1 MAEKRFYWL
10 KLKRDFFKR
19 HDIRIIEEMPNGKD
33 YILFYLK
40 LLLESIDHEGSL
52 RFSDTIPYNEQML
65 SVITN
70 TNVDIVH
77 RAMEIFVELHMIDV
91 LEDSTIYMLETEKML
106 GSESASAGK
115 MRALRE
121 RQRKSQCD
129 LPVIKSDTEKE
140 IEKEIDSDIEKK
152 KQIDY
157 GQIKDLYNEICISFP
172 RLMSLSENRKKAI
185 RARLNTYSVEDFRS
199 VFEAAE
205 NSSFLKGKNDRNWQA
220 TFDWMDSNFVKIL
233 EGNYAEKVI
242 RREKPQNPRTPRRQ
256 PKSDPF
262 MEDLMALHGEIA
274 MSGPEGA

>member
-140 IEKEIDSDIEKK
+140 IDIDIDSDTEKK

-157 GQIKDLYNEICISFP
+157 QQIKDLYNEICISFP
-172 RLMSLSENRKKAI
+172 RLTVLSENRKKAI
-185 RARLNTYSVEDFRS
+185 RARLNTYSIDDFRT

-205 NSSFLKGKNDRNWQA
+205 ASSFMKGKNDRNWQA
-220 TFDWMDSNFVKIL
+220 TFDWMMKDSNFVKIL
-233 EGNYAEKVI
+233 EGNYAERVT
-242 RREKPQNPRTPRRQ
+242 RRNGPKNTESKP
-256 PKSDPF
+256 KGDPL
-262 MEDLMALHGEIA
+262 MDDLMALHESCW
-274 MSGPEGA
+274 MNETD